1 MKLEISYTDILNEQK
16 EELVGSELDIYRID
30 ATLIISLDEKVFFH
44 EEYFPVLEFAV
55 DLKKWLKSNK
65 RSLYFCTVD
74 FGTYGEDSILDI
86 IHYKGKKYLHSAWQQ
101 FDAKHLLFE
110 EQYIKDVLSEY
121 LEQLDAEIIK
131 EFGHNIDYYASK
143 KFPVLANT

>member
-16 EELVGSELDIYRID
+16 KELIGSKLDIYRIN
-30 ATLIISLDEKVFFH
+30 ATLIISLDGKVFFR

-55 DLKKWLKSNK
+55 NLKKWLKSND

-86 IHYKGKKYLHSAWQQ
+86 IHYKGKKYIHSIWQQ

-110 EQYIKDVLSEY
+110 EQYIKGVLRNY
-121 LEQLDAEIIK
+121 LNHLDAEIVK
-131 EFGHNIDYYASK
+131 EFGHNIDYYTT
-143 KFPVLANT
+143 KFF